1 MTYYILLEGDSK
13 QSIWDENILGEESFG
28 TFYTGNGFKALNS
41 IVMSESHLVETV
53 TILDEKNQSYSVEEF
68 IKLISKINFFI
79 LSVSFLGFFLNF
91 FLKQAQALVLSVFY

>member
-28 TFYTGNGFKALNS
+28 TFYTGNGFKALNT

-68 IKLISKINFFI
+68 IKLISKWKII
-79 LSVSFLGFFLNF
+79 T
-91 FLKQAQALVLSVFY
+91 